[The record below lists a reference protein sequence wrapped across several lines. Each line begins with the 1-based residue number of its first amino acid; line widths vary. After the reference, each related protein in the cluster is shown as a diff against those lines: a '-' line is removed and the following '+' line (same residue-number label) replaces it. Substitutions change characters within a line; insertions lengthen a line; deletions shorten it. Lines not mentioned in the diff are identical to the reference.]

1 MRISRR
7 EFLGT
12 AGVTAVAAQEAL
24 GAAVDKKTGMPT
36 RVLGKTGAR
45 VSIVAFGSG
54 SRFLM
59 YKEEDKALEA
69 LNKALDLGITYVDT
83 AYSYGN
89 GVIEERVGKMMKT
102 RRKEVALAAEDNELE
117 GDEANGV

>member
-1 MRISRR
+1 MSISRR

-12 AGVTAVAAQEAL
+12 AGVTALAAQEAL
-24 GAAVDKKTGMPT
+24 AAAVDKKTGMPT

-59 YKEEDKALEA
+59 
-69 LNKALDLGITYVDT
+69 
-83 AYSYGN
+83 
-89 GVIEERVGKMMKT
+89 
-102 RRKEVALAAEDNELE
+102 
-117 GDEANGV
+117 